1 MPWFDFDV
9 TGFFVVVGGGF
20 PVVGTAVL
28 EGVEDDGG
36 VIVVVVVDCGVFA
49 TVVD

>member
-9 TGFFVVVGGGF
+9 TGFFVVVGGAF

-28 EGVEDDGG
+28 EGEVADGG
-36 VIVVVVVDCGVFA
+36 FAVVVVVVFTA
-49 TVVD
+49 AVD

>member
-1 MPWFDFDV
+1 MVD
-9 TGFFVVVGGGF
+9 GGGF
-20 PVVGTAVL
+20 TVVGTAVL